1 MARPRQYESPAAKQA
16 AWRAKQKEIA
26 GRARGGRL

>member
-26 GRARGGRL
+26 AARAGRL